1 MTAFAS
7 IVGAMV
13 AALGA
18 SPAVSPQ
25 IHRARV
31 RPVAADWATLV
42 AVRPIDATLEPFA
55 IQGGPMN
62 VDTRI
67 AVECYARAR
76 AGQPPDVAVD
86 ALLGAAYA
94 RLAENS
100 TLGGL
105 VGDLVPSSL
114 TYDFDA
120 DGDATACATLIYTA
134 VHRVQNANLE

>member
-1 MTAFAS
+1 MTAFAA

-13 AALGA
+13 DALGA

-42 AVRPIDATLEPFA
+42 AVRPLDATLEPFA

-76 AGQPPDVAVD
+76 PGQPPDVAVD
-86 ALLGAAYA
+86 ALLGAVYA
-94 RLAENS
+94 RLAANS

-105 VGDLVPSSL
+105 VGDLVPVGLS
-114 TYDFDA
+114 YEFDA
-120 DGDATACATLIYTA
+120 DGDATACVTVTYTA
-134 VHRVQNANLE
+134 VHRVQNATLE